1 MSHDVKSDVNLVR
14 SESRAYAAADKE
26 IDRKDMTISI
36 TVKVWR
42 QARPQEAG
50 RFQYCHLRDIS
61 TEMSFLE
68 MLDVLNEQLTMEG
81 GDPIAFDHD
90 CREGICGMCGAV
102 VDGIAHGPE
111 RQTTLCQ
118 LHMRHFQNGQTICI
132 EPFRAEA
139 LPIIKDLMVDRSSF
153 DRIIRAGGF
162 VSVNVGSAPAADA
175 LPVAQPLAE
184 QAMDAAACIGCGA
197 CVAACPNAA
206 AMLFV
211 SAKISQLALLPQG
224 RPERKRR
231 ALSMITAM
239 DEEGFGSCSNERE
252 CEQVC
257 PKGISIRN
265 IARLNRE
272 YLVATLLG
280 E

>member
-1 MSHDVKSDVNLVR
+1 M
-14 SESRAYAAADKE
+14 AAK
-26 IDRKDMTISI
+26 KISI

-42 QARPQEAG
+42 QAGATAQGNLETYTLQE
-50 RFQYCHLRDIS
+50 IS
-61 TEMSFLE
+61 TDMSFLE
-68 MLDVLNEQLTMEG
+68 MLDVLNEQLTLEG
-81 GDPIAFDHD
+81 KEPVAFDHD

-111 RQTTLCQ
+111 QRTTLCQ
-118 LHMRHFQNGQTICI
+118 LHIRHFTDGQVICI
-132 EPFRAEA
+132 EPFRSKAF
-139 LPIIKDLMVDRSSF
+139 PVIRDLMVDRSAF

-162 VSVNVGSAPAADA
+162 VSVNTGSAPDADSV
-175 LPVAQPLAE
+175 PVNRPQAE

-206 AMLFV
+206 AMLFT

-231 ALSMITAM
+231 ALSMVAAM
-239 DEEGFGSCSNERE
+239 DKEGFGSCSNHRE

-257 PKGISIRN
+257 PKGISIGN
-265 IARLNRE
+265 IARMNRE
-272 YLVATLLG
+272 YLAATLFG